1 MKDPNIHDAMKAIS
15 KMIQQDEAAP
25 EDLRAE
31 FAIVD
36 TTLYATDAIFSISKA
51 VSYSHGIPLPVKK
64 AWLAHLQFVIAGAK
78 AFAEENGI
86 HITGEES

>member
-1 MKDPNIHDAMKAIS
+1 MNDPNILDAMKAIS

-25 EDLRAE
+25 EDIRTD
-31 FAIVD
+31 FAI
-36 TTLYATDAIFSISKA
+36 ADAMQDAGNAIVSIGKS
-51 VSYSHGIPLPVKK
+51 VSCDHDISLPVKK

>member
-15 KMIQQDEAAP
+15 KIIQQAETVP
-25 EDLRAE
+25 EDIRTD
-31 FAIVD
+31 FAIAD
-36 TTLYATDAIFSISKA
+36 AGQCADAAIFSISK
-51 VSYSHGIPLPVKK
+51 SIHCNHDIPLPVKK

-86 HITGEES
+86 PLTEEES

>member
-15 KMIQQDEAAP
+15 KMIQNSEAAP
-25 EDLRAE
+25 EDIRAD
-31 FAIVD
+31 FAIAD
-36 TTLYATDAIFSISKA
+36 TALYANDAIFSISKA
-51 VSYSHGIPLPVKK
+51 VSFGRDIPLPVKK

-86 HITGEES
+86 PITEEES